1 MITFNQLTQQYTPG
15 NTSTNFSNNTCRRR
29 LLDKYIGAGK
39 WEYVFEGRKAVGIN
53 ILGSEPEP
61 KTEPEP
67 ELKTVADVDT
77 EIARCKNRITELE
90 TRIAE
95 LKILKTNITP
105 SYIRFKNNPD
115 FKFRAF
121 GRGADEDINK
131 IFEAGT
137 EFYENHK
144 NETNMHETYSDFLVS
159 YAKILKRHVQHLGS
173 EIYTDHKFSGYTT
186 DRNFWRKKFEE
197 IFACETDQIRASYM
211 RFESLEAVKRRI
223 IDKANFTE
231 HQSDVIAKYSPM
243 LKQALTRCKMN
254 SKASAII
261 QKLLDL
267 ETDKFE
273 QIKKLKREAQE
284 LAKEFEAEYLIW
296 KLFDSKQYRNKKSNS
311 NSHKRT
317 FRTKTY
323 KYFTGIYET
332 ADDLKT
338 EYKKLSRKYHP
349 DMSGGSTEKFQE
361 MSNEYEQVKKDLRF
375 F

>member
-15 NTSTNFSNNTCRRR
+15 NTSTNFSNNTCRRS

-61 KTEPEP
+61 KTETEP

-95 LKILKTNITP
+95 LEILKTNITP
-105 SYIRFKNNPD
+105 SYIRFKANPD
-115 FKFRAF
+115 FKFRSY

-144 NETNMHETYSDFLVS
+144 NETNMHEVYSDFLVS
-159 YAKILKRHVQHLGS
+159 YAKILKRHVQHV
-173 EIYTDHKFSGYTT
+173 EYKIYTDHKFSGFTT
-186 DRNFWRKKFEE
+186 DRNRWKKMFEE
-197 IFACETDQIRASYM
+197 LFSNEMGRPSVSWKYETIETM
-211 RFESLEAVKRRI
+211 KRRI
-223 IDKANFTE
+223 ISWADFKDELDT
-231 HQSDVIAKYSPM
+231 IAKYSPM

-273 QIKKLKREAQE
+273 QFKKLKQEAPK
-284 LAKEFEAEYLIW
+284 LAEEFEAEYLIW
-296 KLFDSKQYRNKKSNS
+296 KLFDRKQYRNKKSNS

-323 KYFTGIYET
+323 KYFTGIYDT
-332 ADDLKT
+332 ADDLKA